1 MVFAP
6 IGRVALLPRVGS
18 IGILS
23 AMDERELDDD
33 PIAQLQA
40 WVADARASGPQPDA
54 MTLATADASGR
65 PSARVV
71 LLRGIDER
79 GLVFFTNRTSRK
91 GEELRENPR
100 AAVVL
105 HWWELGRQVR
115 AEGDIVQVADEE
127 SAAYWHTRPRAS
139 QLAGWASP
147 QSQPLEGRSDL
158 DARVAE
164 AERRFHESEVPL
176 PAFWGGYRL
185 VPDAIEFWSHRDDRL
200 HDRIRFARSDTGWR
214 RDRLAP

>member
-1 MVFAP
+1 
-6 IGRVALLPRVGS
+6 
-18 IGILS
+18 
-23 AMDERELDDD
+23 MDERDLGDD
-33 PIAQLQA
+33 PIARLQA
-40 WVADARASGPQPDA
+40 WLADAHAAVRQPDA

-71 LLRGIDER
+71 LLRGVDER
-79 GLVFFTNRTSRK
+79 GLAFYTNRESRK
-91 GEELRENPR
+91 GDELGENPR

-115 AEGDIVQVADEE
+115 AEGDVVQVSDEE
-127 SAAYWHTRPRAS
+127 SAAYWRTRPRAS

-147 QSQPLEGRSDL
+147 QSQPLADRTDL
-158 DARVAE
+158 DTRVAE
-164 AERRFHESEVPL
+164 AERRFHESDVPL

-185 VPDAIEFWSHRDDRL
+185 VPDTIEFWSHRDDRL
-200 HDRIRFARSDTGWR
+200 HDRIRFSRSGGGWQ

>member
-1 MVFAP
+1 
-6 IGRVALLPRVGS
+6 
-18 IGILS
+18 
-23 AMDERELDDD
+23 MDERDLGDD
-33 PIAQLQA
+33 PIARLQA
-40 WVADARASGPQPDA
+40 WLEDAHAAVPQPDA
-54 MTLATADASGR
+54 MTLATADANGR
-65 PSARVV
+65 PSARIV
-71 LLRGIDER
+71 LLRGVDER
-79 GLVFFTNRTSRK
+79 GLVFFTNRASRK
-91 GEELRENPR
+91 GDELRENPR

-115 AEGDIVQVADEE
+115 AEGDIVQVADAE

-147 QSQPLEGRSDL
+147 QSQPLAERSDL

-185 VPDAIEFWSHRDDRL
+185 VPDTIEFWSHRDDRL
-200 HDRIRFARSDTGWR
+200 HDRIRFSRSDAGWR